1 MKTLLPFLLLA
12 LAPVALAQSRP
23 NVVFILADD
32 LGIVD
37 INGYA
42 RHFDPERDHS
52 YFETPNL
59 DKLMSQGVVFSQA
72 YANQLC
78 SPSRAAIMTGRI
90 ASTIGFTT
98 ATPLTKTYYNQGL
111 PVPEGYSPHDAF
123 AHKDNIAGP
132 LAWGNGHSNTALPP
146 GIPTIPSVLAGY
158 DKAFLGK
165 WHLGGHGALGQ
176 QPRDHGFTELAS
188 FDAGGSAYFNWRQ
201 TWNRKNLP
209 YPTMPQ
215 PQSEAGN
222 AGEPTDCEFLTD
234 DLTLRAA
241 NYLRERAE
249 TPEEPFFLYFCH
261 FSVHTPLQA
270 KAETIAH
277 FAEKE
282 VPPDYPRNNAT
293 YAAMVKHLDE
303 SMGVISE
310 TLRETGLDENTILI
324 FTSDNGGVEYTSPA
338 ATDNAPFQGGKA
350 CLYEGGIRVPLIVHQ
365 PGKFEG
371 GQWCS
376 AVVESADFLPTL
388 CELTANETPSKI
400 DGLSFAPLL
409 KSPANEREGKTLYWH
424 YPFNVIVKNP
434 ENGFPLSP
442 HSAIREGD
450 FKLIWDWHG
459 PVRLY
464 NIEADPFEKSELSEE
479 NPEQAAALLSKLQH
493 WLRKNVETQYF
504 PILNSDYDAAA
515 SKRTPFVNRWDA
527 SQSE

>member
-1 MKTLLPFLLLA
+1 MKILLSVSLLA
-12 LAPVALAQSRP
+12 LVAGVLAQARP

-32 LGIVD
+32 LGIMD
-37 INGYA
+37 INAYA

-59 DKLMSQGVVFSQA
+59 DALVGRGVVFSQA

-78 SPSRAAIMTGRI
+78 SPSRAAIMTGRV
-90 ASTIGFTT
+90 ASTLGVTT

-111 PVPEGYSPHDAF
+111 PVPAGYSPHDAF
-123 AHKDNIAGP
+123 AHQDKIAGP
-132 LAWGNGHSNTALPP
+132 LAWDNGHTNTALPA
-146 GIPTIPSVLAGY
+146 GIPTLPSVLEGY

-188 FDAGGSAYFNWRQ
+188 FDAGGSVYFNWRKSWSQ
-201 TWNRKNLP
+201 KQLP

-215 PQSEAGN
+215 AQSEAGN
-222 AGEPTDCEFLTD
+222 PGEPTDCEFLTD

-241 NYLRERAE
+241 NHLRERAK
-249 TPEEPFFLYFCH
+249 TPEDPFFLYFCH

-270 KAETIAH
+270 KPETIAH
-277 FAEKE
+277 FTEKTCPE
-282 VPPDYPRNNAT
+282 EYPRNNAT

-303 SMGVISE
+303 SVGVILE
-310 TLRETGLDENTILI
+310 TLRETGLEEDTVLI
-324 FTSDNGGVEYTSPA
+324 FTSDNGGVEYTRPA

-365 PGKFEG
+365 PGRFEG

-376 AVVESADFLPTL
+376 SVVECADFLPTL
-388 CELTANETPSKI
+388 CELTENEAPPQI
-400 DGLSFAPLL
+400 DGSSFASLL
-409 KSPANEREGKTLYWH
+409 AAPASARQGKTLYWH
-424 YPFNVIVKNP
+424 YPYNVIVKNP
-434 ENGFPLSP
+434 EDGFPLSP

-459 PVRLY
+459 PLRLY
-464 NIEADPFEKSELSEE
+464 DIEADPFEKNELSEKH
-479 NPEQAAALLSKLQH
+479 PEQAARLLDKLQS
-493 WLRKNVETQYF
+493 WLRKNVEPRYF
-504 PILNSDYDAAA
+504 PILNSDYDD
-515 SKRTPFVNRWDA
+515 SENKRTPFLNRWEVRKA
-527 SQSE
+527 E